1 MPQKAVFDFADNPE
15 LTNLA
20 MSKEAGDDCEIT
32 IKGKFVSADGGKLEM
47 SIDEMEFEY
56 DDNEVEIEPSTEDPV
71 ALEVFAVSDLGAE
84 SSEKGDEDL
93 GDDSLLDD
101 ETEDN

>member
-20 MSKEAGDDCEIT
+20 MSKEPGDDCEIT
-32 IKGKFVSADGGKLEM
+32 IKGKFVSADGGKLEIM
-47 SIDEMEFEY
+47 IDELEFEY
-56 DDNEVEIEPSTEDPV
+56 NDNEVEIEPSAEDPV
-71 ALEVFAVSDLGAE
+71 ALEVFAVSDLGVE

-101 ETEDN
+101 ETENN